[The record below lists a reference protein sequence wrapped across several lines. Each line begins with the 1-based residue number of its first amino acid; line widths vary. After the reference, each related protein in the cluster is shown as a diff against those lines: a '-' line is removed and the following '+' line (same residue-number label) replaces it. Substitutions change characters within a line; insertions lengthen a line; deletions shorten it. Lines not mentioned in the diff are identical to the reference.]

1 MSIATATID
10 NPKKVIKPRLRLPRT
25 AAEYLNFNPKNGFKY
40 EWVKGKLLK
49 STMIKPEHYFIVN
62 NLMRFFVATK
72 AFIAGDSLMPEVK
85 SLTTF
90 NAYRVPDLAF
100 FTLHQVRL
108 MVEKKA
114 QTPLFAIEIISEF
127 DDLIKVEE
135 KLEEY
140 FEAGVSMVWHII
152 PELEKVYVYT
162 APDKNII
169 CRGTALVSAEPIIE
183 GFTLAAKDIFKKP

>member
-1 MSIATATID
+1 MSVSTVLD
-10 NPKKVIKPRLRLPRT
+10 NPIKITKPRLRLPRT
-25 AAEYLNFNPKNGFKY
+25 ATEYLSFNPRNGFKY
-40 EWVKGKLLK
+40 EWVKGKLIK
-49 STMIKPEHYFIVN
+49 RTMIKPEHYYIVN
-62 NLMRFFVATK
+62 NLMRKFVTTK
-72 AFIAGDSLMPEVK
+72 AFAEGHSIMPEVK

-90 NAYRVPDLAF
+90 NDYRVPDVAF
-100 FTLHQVRL
+100 FTLQQERL

-140 FEAGVSMVWHII
+140 FEAGVQMVWHII

-169 CRGTALVSAEPIIE
+169 CRGDALVSAEPIIE
-183 GFTLAAKDIFKKP
+183 NFTLIAKDIFKKP